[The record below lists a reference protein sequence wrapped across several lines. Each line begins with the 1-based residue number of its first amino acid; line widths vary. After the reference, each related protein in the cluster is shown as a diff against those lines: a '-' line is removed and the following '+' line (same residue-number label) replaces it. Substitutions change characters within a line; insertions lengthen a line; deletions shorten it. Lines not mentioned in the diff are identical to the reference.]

1 MLNLFLSLLISI
13 ETKSNL
19 IYCVDEETNT
29 SFTYIKNNINNS
41 DEWLVTIKTTND
53 EFLFL
58 TKEEFERYQCKY
70 YDK

>member
-19 IYCVDEETNT
+19 IYCVNEETNT
-29 SFTYIKNNINNS
+29 SFSYIKNDINIS
-41 DEWLVTIKTTND
+41 DEWLVTIKTTDD

-58 TKEEFERYQCKY
+58 TKEEFQRYQCKY